1 MVHVTDGRTD
11 GRASERAVSD
21 NGRTGDIVLL
31 LADEKDSDGARA
43 AEAEAVADRY
53 ERTRGRRRKQ
63 GGRVRRLLHNSFS
76 SINALECNHV

>member
-1 MVHVTDGRTD
+1 M
-11 GRASERAVSD
+11 SD

-43 AEAEAVADRY
+43 AEAAVADRY

-63 GGRVRRLLHNSFS
+63 GGRVRRLLHNSFG